1 MNEPLIGGVIVL
13 AVLAYAI
20 YYAVKKNKRD
30 SQTPTTGSG
39 GGGGGRG
46 TGGKQV
52 EK

>member
-1 MNEPLIGGVIVL
+1 MNEQLIGGVIVL

-20 YYAVKKNKRD
+20 YYAVKKNKHD
-30 SQTPTTGSG
+30 SKPTGGSG
-39 GGGGGRG
+39 SGGGRG